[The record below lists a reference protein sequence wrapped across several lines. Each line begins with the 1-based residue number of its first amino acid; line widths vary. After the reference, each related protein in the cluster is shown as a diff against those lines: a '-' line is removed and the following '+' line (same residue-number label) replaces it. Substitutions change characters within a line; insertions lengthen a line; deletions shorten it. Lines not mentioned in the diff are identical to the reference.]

1 MKSTDLMVCWRELDK
16 RTNTI
21 LTSKMSAGLNHS
33 NNIGFSFWFTANR
46 FDWDKQLKKK
56 PTRTCVDVCLTLRKA
71 DISQATKRKMR
82 KVQGWGFNAGRGEER
97 ERERER
103 DRGTFHDLLISSG
116 EKRESKLFA
125 ARSSLEFLIT
135 SRERLKW
142 VWHVCLCV
150 AGTWMS

>member
-1 MKSTDLMVCWRELDK
+1 MKSTDLMVCWSELDK
-16 RTNTI
+16 RTNRI

-46 FDWDKQLKKK
+46 FDWDKRLKKK
-56 PTRTCVDVCLTLRKA
+56 PTWTCVDVCLTLRKA

-82 KVQGWGFNAGRGEER
+82 KVQGWGFDTGKER
-97 ERERER
+97 ERERE
-103 DRGTFHDLLISSG
+103 RGTFHDLLISSG
-116 EKRESKLFA
+116 ERVQTLCLTIESWIFDNM
-125 ARSSLEFLIT
+125 
-135 SRERLKW
+135 ER